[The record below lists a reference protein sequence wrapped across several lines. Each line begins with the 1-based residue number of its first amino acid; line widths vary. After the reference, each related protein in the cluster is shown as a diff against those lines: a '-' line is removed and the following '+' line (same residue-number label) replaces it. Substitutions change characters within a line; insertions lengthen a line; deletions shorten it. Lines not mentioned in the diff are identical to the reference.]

1 MNTETQENIKDAI
14 CSFDIYFTLN
24 DTIDILNISTND
36 MEYMK
41 RVKTGKV
48 NLHLFRY
55 SFKTQKMEWQESYNA
70 KSKKCDIAM
79 EFTDETLARLASISL
94 EKNLSV
100 NEVVVNLL
108 REYIKDQ
115 GGNNVKNTKKR
126 TVQKANAK
134 GEKVSVKK

>member
-1 MNTETQENIKDAI
+1 MNTEIQENIKDAI

-24 DTIDILNISTND
+24 DTFDILNISTND
-36 MEYMK
+36 TDYMK
-41 RVKTGKV
+41 RVKIGKV

-70 KSKKCDIAM
+70 KTKNCDIAI
-79 EFTDETLARLASISL
+79 EFTDETLAKLTEISL
-94 EKNLSV
+94 EKNMSV

-108 REYIKDQ
+108 REYVKIKEIK
-115 GGNNVKNTKKR
+115 NVKNTKKR

-134 GEKVSVKK
+134 GEKVSVEK